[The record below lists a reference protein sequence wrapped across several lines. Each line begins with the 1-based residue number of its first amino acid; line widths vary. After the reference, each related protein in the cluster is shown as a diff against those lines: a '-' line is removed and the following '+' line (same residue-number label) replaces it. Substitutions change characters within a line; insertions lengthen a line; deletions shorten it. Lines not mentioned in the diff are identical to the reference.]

1 MTLMHDVR
9 AQGALCSHYLP
20 LSEMPLTPGGGEGGR
35 EEGHL
40 LLTSTVGLGSVQLSS
55 GADSLQSSLQQQSVG
70 DLERRIDKGGEGK

>member
-55 GADSLQSSLQQQSVG
+55 GADSLQQQSVG

>member
-1 MTLMHDVR
+1 MLALPSSVR
-9 AQGALCSHYLP
+9 NATNSWR
-20 LSEMPLTPGGGEGGR
+20 EGGR